1 MAIISRLK
9 VDNFRNLQNV
19 DLELNPRFNIFF
31 GDNGSGKTSLLEAIH
46 VLSVGK
52 SFRTSKVEPLLAETA
67 TEFFLYSELDTGD
80 RIGLQRASSSHPT
93 LRLNTNPQS
102 SWKEVATLLPVQVI
116 NSDVFLL
123 VDGGASVRRRFLD
136 WALFHVEH
144 SYLICWRNYRKII
157 QQRNALLKQSPT
169 DLLAQLKVWDSELSK
184 VGEEIN
190 RHRKVLISEYVP
202 FLMSTLSEFFPGTLN
217 GLEIQYKKGWLPG
230 IDLAQALSESKGKD
244 IKYRATSCGPH
255 RAEILITSKGSHIAE
270 TFSRGQIKLVA
281 CALKISMSKYMEN
294 KKLCQGNQSY
304 STVFL
309 IDDLAS
315 ELDQTSCAS
324 VLKALKENKDQC
336 IFTSISQEAFS
347 FLAELTGTS
356 GKFHVEHGKI
366 YAVKPAV

>member
-1 MAIISRLK
+1 M
-9 VDNFRNLQNV
+9 

-52 SFRTSKVEPLLAETA
+52 SFRTTKVEPLLADTA

-80 RIGLQRASSSHPT
+80 RIGLQRASSSNPT

-144 SYLICWRNYRKII
+144 SYLICWRNYRKLI

-169 DLLAQLKVWDSELSK
+169 DLLSQLKVWDSELSK
-184 VGEEIN
+184 VGEEIH
-190 RHRKVLISEYVP
+190 RHRKALVSEYVP
-202 FLMSTLSEFFPGTLN
+202 FLMSTLCEFFPGTLK

-230 IDLAQALSESKGKD
+230 VDFTQALNESKGKD
-244 IKYRATSCGPH
+244 IKYRVTACGPH
-255 RAEILITSKGSHIAE
+255 RADLLITSKGRPIAE
-270 TFSRGQIKLVA
+270 MFSRGQIKLVA
-281 CALKISMSKYMEN
+281 CALKISMSKYMEH
-294 KKLCQGNQSY
+294 KKLCKGNQSY

-315 ELDQTSCAS
+315 ELDQTSCAF
-324 VLKALKENKDQC
+324 VLRALKENKDQC

-356 GKFHVEHGKI
+356 SKFHVEHGKI
-366 YAVKPAV
+366 YANKPAV